1 MTRRNYPIDPRVAR
15 KLIHYQA
22 EPRLLKA
29 LSLLYEASDRL
40 EKAQAELSVIVGGLN
55 QNYAR
60 IGALKDE
67 VKKEWYD
74 LERCRKSG
82 LCDLDETM
90 KQTLGAKR

>member
-1 MTRRNYPIDPRVAR
+1 MSKVRYAVHLVNAAAKREAARRVLR
-15 KLIHYQA
+15 A
-22 EPRLLKA
+22 ETLLC
-29 LSLLYEASDRL
+29 EAVEKM
-40 EKAQAELSVIVGGLN
+40 EKAQAALSVIVGGLN